1 MLELMW
7 YRQSPEEE
15 LLDEIIQTIL
25 WIDKEEWWSMTYA
38 EARTVA
44 RDSMEYGKAL
54 TAMKMR
60 KVLASLWD
68 VAYKNLSSQSIVIL
82 EDNTRNDDEM
92 VNLIQIALMIMLRR
106 YRSQFTRLMRQWWVD
121 PKPYIEAYIDAKN

>member
-15 LLDEIIQTIL
+15 LLDEIIQIIL
-25 WIDKEEWWSMTYA
+25 GNDKEQWWSMTYT
-38 EARTVA
+38 EARAVA
-44 RDSMEYGKAL
+44 DDFRTYWRWIMAI
-54 TAMKMR
+54 KMR

-82 EDNTRNDDEM
+82 EDNTRNDEEM

>member
-15 LLDEIIQTIL
+15 LLDEIIQIIL

-44 RDSMEYGKAL
+44 RDNMEYGKAL
-54 TAMKMR
+54 MAIKMR

>member
-54 TAMKMR
+54 MAMKMR

-106 YRSQFTRLMRQWWVD
+106 YRSQFTRLMRQWWLD

>member
-44 RDSMEYGKAL
+44 RDNMEYGKAL
-54 TAMKMR
+54 MAIKMR